1 MYHPLLHP
9 TPPGKHSAGG
19 SGKSGKKS
27 SGGGG
32 SKGGLRAE
40 MEGLRAHLDTT
51 NSDRT
56 PLSGE
61 TLRQFYRYVTNTQFV
76 PADSFRAATPATAD

>member
-1 MYHPLLHP
+1 LIPRFTLRAVSVI
-9 TPPGKHSAGG
+9 GKSG
-19 SGKSGKKS
+19 SGKGSKKAS
-27 SGGGG
+27 SS

-61 TLRQFYRYVTNTQFV
+61 TLRQFYR
-76 PADSFRAATPATAD
+76 